1 MNEISPIHTPCSD
14 CVFAVY
20 TDKTQTGCA
29 MNMLSLYEDKE
40 GIDIIEAYNDEKEFF
55 IINNK
60 KCFAYKIPAYFK
72 SREMENSTLEE
83 KIDYVTNL
91 MQMNY
96 ALVVDVRNMTI
107 MAFRSVL
114 NNLKNKTEVSPS
126 LIVLATHHT
135 NKINISHYYKSII
148 DSEINSKWKIKS
160 LSDVDTEFF
169 DVVHEAV
176 TNDATDCNFILAV
189 NGKDYSNLIKIVDY
203 ANRKVYEN
211 FETFVAVTNESRG
224 IMLFNNKVYKQALL
238 SGIDILTKTTEHIVL

>member
-1 MNEISPIHTPCSD
+1 MNEINPIHTPCLD

-20 TDKTQTGCA
+20 SDNTQTGCA

-72 SREMENSTLEE
+72 NREMENSTLEE

-91 MQMNY
+91 MKMKY

-107 MAFRSVL
+107 MAFRSIL
-114 NNLKNKTEVSPS
+114 DKLKNKTEVSPS
-126 LIVLATHHT
+126 LIVLTTHHT
-135 NKINISHYYKSII
+135 NKIDISHYYKSII
-148 DSEINSKWKIKS
+148 DSGINSRWKIRS
-160 LSDVDTEFF
+160 LSDVDTEFCNII
-169 DVVHEAV
+169 HEAV
-176 TNDATDCNFILAV
+176 NNDVTDCNFILAV
-189 NGKDYSNLIKIVDY
+189 NGKDYSNLIKIVNY

-211 FETFVAVTNESRG
+211 FETFVSVVNESRG
-224 IMLFNNKVYKQALL
+224 IMLFNNQVYKQALL
-238 SGIDILTKTTEHIVL
+238 SGIDILTKTTEHTIV